1 MTSRV
6 ALGAILLGGGVLW
19 LLSSAGVLDL
29 SYQTWI
35 GILLIAIGLAIA
47 FTPGHHGL
55 LTLVGIL
62 VVIAGLPALVVGD
75 LMTGDVGDAI
85 EAPATLADIDEYEHG
100 IGKLT
105 IDLTAPGLADEN
117 LDIKASVGI
126 GELLVLVPEA
136 ANVTVDAHVEIGNI
150 DALGVQEDGVDV
162 DLDEEFPGM
171 GEQEIALELENG
183 LGDIRVER
191 R

>member
-136 ANVTVDAHVEIGNI
+136 ANVTVDAHVGMGNI

>member
-75 LMTGDVGDAI
+75 LMTGDIGDAI
-85 EAPATLADIDEYEHG
+85 EAPATPADIDEYEHG

-105 IDLTAPGLADEN
+105 VDLTAPGLADED
-117 LDIKASVGI
+117 LGIKASVGI